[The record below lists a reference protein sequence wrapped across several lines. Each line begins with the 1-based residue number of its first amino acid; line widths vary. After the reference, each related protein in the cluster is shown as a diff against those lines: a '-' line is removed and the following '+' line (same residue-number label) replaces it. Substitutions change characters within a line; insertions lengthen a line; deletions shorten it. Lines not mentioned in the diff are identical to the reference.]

1 MSSAWSWFVII
12 ATIGTLVAAAA
23 FLAANRHTSGEE
35 TTGHEYDGIRELDNP
50 LPLWWVGM
58 FLITILFAA
67 AYLVY
72 YPGLGNIEGVGGWT
86 SANQLER
93 DVERHDER
101 FAGLYAGLAALS
113 PAELA
118 ADRTAQQ
125 IGRRLFINNCAG
137 CHGVNGQG
145 GFGFPNLTDG
155 EWIWG
160 AGFDSVKQAI
170 VNGRVA
176 VMPPWGAALGDQ
188 GVADVAQYTLSLAGL
203 DHDAEAAARGKTQY
217 DTLCVA
223 CHGPTGAGNPALGAP
238 NLNND
243 VWLYGSSAE
252 EIAFTIRHG
261 RNGNMPA
268 FADQLGADKAH
279 VLAGYVVTLADD

>member
-12 ATIGTLVAAAA
+12 GTIGTLVAAAA
-23 FLAANRHTSGEE
+23 FLVANRTTSGQE

-58 FLITILFAA
+58 FLVTILFAA
-67 AYLVY
+67 GYLVY

-93 DVERHDER
+93 DSDRHDER
-101 FAGLYAGLAALS
+101 FAGLYADLAALS
-113 PAELA
+113 AADLA

-125 IGRRLFINNCAG
+125 IGRRLFLNNCAG
-137 CHGVNGQG
+137 CHGVTAQG

-160 AGFDSVKQAI
+160 AGFDNVKQAI
-170 VNGRVA
+170 LNGRVA

-188 GVADVAQYTLSLAGL
+188 GVQDVTQYTLSLAGR

-217 DTLCVA
+217 DSICVA
-223 CHGPTGAGNPALGAP
+223 CHGPTGAGNAALGAP

-243 VWLYGSSAE
+243 VWLYGGSPE
-252 EIAFTIRHG
+252 EIAFTIRNG

-268 FADQLGADKAH
+268 FGDQLGEDKAH
-279 VLAGYVVTLADD
+279 VLAGYVATLAKD